1 MSVIQHDAYYH
12 DRSNIPPADRD
23 RINYDHPDAL
33 DTPLLVSHLEELR
46 QGRPVQMPR
55 YDFTTHSRTRST
67 TTVKP
72 AQVVILEGIL
82 ILTDPRLRDL
92 MDIRVF
98 VDTDADLRVIRRME
112 RDVAER
118 GRNVRSVVEQY
129 FASVRPM
136 HLEFVEPSRRY
147 ADLTIEGESL
157 DERAV
162 DKLAARIRAALGE

>member
-55 YDFTTHSRTRST
+55 YDFTTHSRTGST